1 MVDNSAIKL
10 YNIDILKWSF
20 IMEGTNQ
27 KITKSHKAV
36 LDMVYTAMFSA
47 LICVCSLISV
57 PIGEVPVTLQTFAMC
72 LTGAMLGWK
81 RGGMSVLI
89 YVLLGAA
96 GLPVFAEGKGGI
108 GIITGATGGYIVGFI
123 FTALIVGFAAEKF
136 DKKLIPLAVSM
147 VIGVAV
153 CYALG
158 TAWFMFVTK
167 MDLLTS
173 LGYCVIPFIIF
184 DAIKII
190 FATIMVNRL
199 SKIIKL

>member
-1 MVDNSAIKL
+1 
-10 YNIDILKWSF
+10 
-20 IMEGTNQ
+20 MEGTNQ

-89 YVLLGAA
+89 YVLLGSA
-96 GLPVFAEGKGGI
+96 GLPVFAEWKGGI